1 MSNSKDDYYTLLDI
15 SKNADENDIKKAYR
29 KLAMKWHPDKN
40 PNNKEEAEKNFKKI
54 SEAYE
59 VLSDK
64 DKRGL
69 YDKYGKDGLNGG
81 NAGMHDPTDI
91 FRQFFGGGQD
101 MFNGGMFNGGQD
113 MFKGGMFNGGGSSK
127 NNKQNVIIKEV
138 LLTLKEIY
146 TGVTKNIEIEKN
158 VIMDNSNNICT
169 KNCTEKCITCNGA
182 GSVNK
187 IQQMGPGFFTQSTI
201 KCHNC
206 DGKGYKIPTSYKIKS
221 IKEMH
226 NIQFNKGV
234 EEGDQIVLKNKGH
247 FNFID
252 GCTAF
257 GDVVFV
263 IREIE
268 DSKFKRRKQ
277 DLIYTHEISL
287 FEALSGTEFY
297 INNLKGESLRINI
310 DETINNNT
318 IKIIYGEGLPSK
330 NNPRSNYGNILITF
344 KITYPT
350 EITEHQKNIIKEN
363 FKNFLNTKTFI
374 RNAKNVALDNYTNQN
389 ADENNNNNNDPNNHH
404 KNVQCAQQ

>member
-15 SKNADENDIKKAYR
+15 SKNADENDVKKAYR

-40 PNNKEEAEKNFKKI
+40 PNNKEEAEKKFKQI

-59 VLSDK
+59 VLSDTE
-64 DKRGL
+64 KRGV
-69 YDKYGKDGLNGG
+69 YDKYGKDGLNAGNGG
-81 NAGMHDPTDI
+81 MPDPSEM
-91 FRQFFGGGQD
+91 FKHFFGGQD
-101 MFNGGMFNGGQD
+101 MFNGGMFNGG
-113 MFKGGMFNGGGSSK
+113 GSSK
-127 NNKQNVIIKEV
+127 NNSKQNVIIKEV

-146 TGVTKNIEIEKN
+146 NGVTKDIEIEKN
-158 VIMDNSNNICT
+158 VIMDNNNNICT

-182 GSVNK
+182 GFVNK
-187 IQQMGPGFFTQSTI
+187 IQQMGPGFFTQSNM

-206 DGKGYKIPTSYKIKS
+206 EGKGYKIPTSYKIKS

-226 NIQFNKGV
+226 NIQFNKGS

-247 FNFID
+247 FDPIN
-252 GCTAF
+252 GSF

-350 EITEHQKNIIKEN
+350 EITVHQKNIIKEN

-374 RNAKNVALDNYTNQN
+374 RNAKDVVLHNYTNN
-389 ADENNNNNNDPNNHH
+389 ENNNNENDPNNHH
-404 KNVQCAQQ
+404 KNVQCAHQ

>member
-40 PNNKEEAEKNFKKI
+40 PNNKEEAEKKFKEI

-113 MFKGGMFNGGGSSK
+113 MFNGGMFNGGGSSK

-158 VIMDNSNNICT
+158 VIMDNNNNICT

-182 GSVNK
+182 GSLNK

-234 EEGDQIVLKNKGH
+234 EEGDQIVFKNKGH

-252 GCTAF
+252 GRTAF

-287 FEALSGTEFY
+287 FEALSGTEFC

-310 DETINNNT
+310 DESINNNT

-330 NNPRSNYGNILITF
+330 NNPMSKYGNILITF
-344 KITYPT
+344 KIAYPT

-363 FKNFLNTKTFI
+363 FKDFFNAKTFI
-374 RNAKNVALDNYTNQN
+374 RNAKNVVLHNYTNQN
-389 ADENNNNNNDPNNHH
+389 TDENNENDPNNHH
-404 KNVQCAQQ
+404 RNVQCAHQ